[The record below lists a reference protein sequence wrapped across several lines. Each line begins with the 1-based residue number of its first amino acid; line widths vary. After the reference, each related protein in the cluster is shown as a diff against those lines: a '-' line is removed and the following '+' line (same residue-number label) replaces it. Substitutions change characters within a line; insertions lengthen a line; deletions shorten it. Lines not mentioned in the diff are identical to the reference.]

1 MKLLKPL
8 ALLLISSAFVPAFV
22 QAQDIAQIKTQPGYY
37 RMMLGQFE
45 ITALSDGTNTMP
57 MDKLLQRTPPE
68 KITELLAEKS
78 LTPQVETS
86 INAYLVNTGKH
97 LILIDTGNGKQSNP
111 TVGKV
116 LPNLI
121 AAGYKPEQVDTVLMT
136 HLHGDHFGGLVQDN
150 KLNYPNATVY
160 VSQPETDFWLSPDNL
175 KSAPE
180 NRKAAFQRVQST
192 FDVIRKENK
201 LKTFPAPQAVLLPG
215 ITAIPSPGHTPGHT
229 SFLIESEG
237 KKLLAW
243 GDIIHAEAV
252 QMSLPATTISFD
264 SNMDQATES
273 RNKVLADAASQG
285 YWVAGAHLPFP
296 GIGHVGTRLERN
308 GTTNGYR
315 WLPANYSVAGLSQ

>member
-1 MKLLKPL
+1 MKLLKSFT
-8 ALLLISSAFVPAFV
+8 LLLISCAFVPAFT
-22 QAQDIAQIKTQPGYY
+22 QAQDIAQVKTQPGYY
-37 RMMLGQFE
+37 RMMLGKFE
-45 ITALSDGTNTMP
+45 ITALADGTNTMP

-68 KITELLAEKS
+68 TITELLAEKA

-121 AAGYKPEQVDTVLMT
+121 AAGYKPEQVDIVLMT

-160 VSQPETDFWLSPDNL
+160 VSQPESDFWLSPDNL

-180 NRKAAFQRVQST
+180 NRKAAYQRVQNI
-192 FDVIRKENK
+192 FDAIRKENK
-201 LKTFPAPQAVLLPG
+201 LKTFPAQQTTLLPG

-229 SFLIESEG
+229 SFMIESEG

-252 QMSLPATTISFD
+252 QMSLPSTTISFD

-273 RNKVLADAASQG
+273 RNKALADAASQG

-296 GIGHVGTRLERN
+296 GIGHVSTRLERN

-315 WLPANYSVAGLSQ
+315 WLPANYSLSGLAQ